1 MDVFGI
7 GAPELLVIL
16 VIALIV
22 LGPERL
28 PDMART
34 IGRTVYEFRKVTRE
48 ATSVFQEVIDTAQYE
63 TKAVPSG
70 SPPEPRQPNG
80 LPYPMDNTGVHP
92 MFRRDSTGK
101 LPSELVL
108 PTPPAPETPDAAPAA
123 VAMLSTDAA
132 PAATPAAALWYPE
145 PGDPTTPPVEKPKAA
160 NALDYPAPFSE

>member
-1 MDVFGI
+1 MDFFGI

-16 VIALIV
+16 VIALVV

-34 IGRTVYEFRKVTRE
+34 IGRTVYEFRKITGE
-48 ATSVFQEVIDTAQYE
+48 ATAVFREVVDTAQFE
-63 TKAVPSG
+63 TKPGTAV

-80 LPYPMDNTGVHP
+80 LPYPMDNTGIHP

-101 LPSELVL
+101 LPADLL
-108 PTPPAPETPDAAPAA
+108 PPPLPAAETPDYTSSEAAPA
-123 VAMLSTDAA
+123 
-132 PAATPAAALWYPE
+132 PAALWYPE
-145 PGDPTTPPVEKPKAA
+145 PGDPNTPAVEKPRAT

>member
-92 MFRRDSTGK
+92 MFRRDPTGK
-101 LPSELVL
+101 LPPELL
-108 PTPPAPETPDAAPAA
+108 PTPPPPETPDAAPA
-123 VAMLSTDAA
+123 DAA
-132 PAATPAAALWYPE
+132 PAPAALWYPE
-145 PGDPTTPPVEKPKAA
+145 PGDPTTPPIQKPQAA
-160 NALDYPAPFSE
+160 NALDYPPPFSE

>member
-1 MDVFGI
+1 
-7 GAPELLVIL
+7 
-16 VIALIV
+16 
-22 LGPERL
+22 
-28 PDMART
+28 MART

-63 TKAVPSG
+63 TTLSPTG
-70 SPPEPRQPNG
+70 TPPEPRQPNG

-108 PTPPAPETPDAAPAA
+108 PPPPTPETPDAAPAA
-123 VAMLSTDAA
+123 GTMPSAD
-132 PAATPAAALWYPE
+132 AALWYPE

>member
-63 TKAVPSG
+63 TTLSPTG
-70 SPPEPRQPNG
+70 TPPEPRQPNG

-92 MFRRDSTGK
+92 MFRRDATGN

-108 PTPPAPETPDAAPAA
+108 PTPPAPETPAAAPAA
-123 VAMLSTDAA
+123 APSAAA
-132 PAATPAAALWYPE
+132 PSAALWYPE
-145 PGDPTTPPVEKPKAA
+145 PGDPTTPPIQKPQAA
-160 NALDYPAPFSE
+160 NTLDYPAPFSE